1 MICEHLNHSVLYMV
15 VQDSQEKHTDF
26 YVRECP
32 RGTLLFE
39 SIVFP
44 QEVIKMSVGK
54 KKNKR
59 IVNQFSVFLLVN

>member
-1 MICEHLNHSVLYMV
+1 MV
-15 VQDSQEKHTDF
+15 SQDSQEKYTDF

-32 RGTLLFE
+32 DGTLLFE

-59 IVNQFSVFLLVN
+59 TVNQFSVFLLVN